1 MQCKGWICSD
11 AGTSKMALTNQAINR
26 LSEDQVSRKGG
37 GKQTM
42 AGGTG
47 ERRGTTKRAM
57 HGGQNRE

>member
-1 MQCKGWICSD
+1 
-11 AGTSKMALTNQAINR
+11 MALTNQAINR